1 MFNYD
6 MGLESIFCYLKMM
19 RKVMGI
25 ALNFIQGQ
33 RNHQTHKII
42 KGEQQTKIKLLLDS
56 TPKQHLFN
64 RRYIAETQERKG
76 GRKRRTEVR
85 RKGKLEGEKS
95 GLNHRME
102 NFPKTE

>member
-6 MGLESIFCYLKMM
+6 MGLESIFGYLKMK

-42 KGEQQTKIKLLLDS
+42 KGEQQTKIKLLHDS

-64 RRYIAETQERKG
+64 RRYIAEAQERKG
-76 GRKRRTEVR
+76 GRKRTEVR
-85 RKGKLEGEKS
+85 RTRKLEGEKS